1 MAITVTKVLPTSSWY
16 SETGSVTITLSGVNS
31 ITVNSKKSLTKV
43 QVPQSPT
50 TYGGTGSSDTGLN
63 WVKDLKK
70 VEDNIKIRGWLIDT
84 TASSAWTQAWRLR
97 GMATSG
103 GPVTSLVIENQT
115 FGTGSQQ
122 AFLEQVNFIA
132 HPARTLGLT
141 INNTSSAS
149 MGKTRIEVDL
159 DFYLGDAR

>member
-1 MAITVTKVLPTSSWY
+1 MSIVVTKVLPTSSWY
-16 SETGSVTITLSGVNS
+16 PSTGSIAITLSGVNS
-31 ITVNSKKSLTKV
+31 LVVNSKKSLTKI
-43 QVPQSPT
+43 QVPQNST
-50 TYGGTGSSDTGLN
+50 TYGGTASSDRGKN
-63 WVKDLKK
+63 WVKDMKR
-70 VEDNIKIRGWLIDT
+70 VEDNIKIRGWLIDN

-103 GPVTSLVIENQT
+103 GPLTSLVIEDLT

-132 HPARTLGLT
+132 YPSRTLGLT
-141 INNTSSAS
+141 INNTSSSS

-159 DFYLGDAR
+159 DFYLGDSR

>member
-1 MAITVTKVLPTSSWY
+1 MVFTITKTLPTSSWY
-16 SETGSVTITLSGVNS
+16 SGTGSITITLSGVNS
-31 ITVNSKKSLTKV
+31 ITVNSKKSLIKT
-43 QVPQSPT
+43 QVPQSST
-50 TYGGTGSSDTGLN
+50 TYTGTASSDRGIN

-70 VEDNIKIRGWLIDT
+70 IEDSIKLRGWLVDT

-103 GPVTSLVIENQT
+103 GPVTSLVIENLT

-122 AFLEQVNFIA
+122 AFLEQVSFVG

-141 INNTSSAS
+141 INNTSSS
-149 MGKTRIEVDL
+149 SINKTRIEVDL

>member
-1 MAITVTKVLPTSSWY
+1 MAITITKVLPTSSWY
-16 SETGSVTITLSGVNS
+16 SGTGSVTITLSGVNS
-31 ITVNSKKSLTKV
+31 ITVNSKKSLLKI
-43 QVPQSPT
+43 QIPQSST
-50 TYGGTGSSDTGLN
+50 TYNGTGSSDQGLN

-70 VEDNIKIRGWLIDT
+70 VEDNIKLRGWLVDT

-103 GPVTSLVIENQT
+103 GPVTSLIVEDLT

-141 INNTSSAS
+141 INNTSSS
-149 MGKTRIEVDL
+149 SINKTRIEVDL

>member
-1 MAITVTKVLPTSSWY
+1 MTITITKVLPTSSWY
-16 SETGSVTITLSGVNS
+16 PSTGSVTITLSGVNS

-43 QVPQSPT
+43 QVPQSST
-50 TYGGTGSSDTGLN
+50 TYGGTASSDRGLN

-70 VEDNIKIRGWLIDT
+70 IEDTIKLKGWLIDT

-97 GMATSG
+97 GMESSG
-103 GPVTSLVIENQT
+103 GPVNSLIIEDLT

-122 AFLEQVNFIA
+122 AFLEQINFIA
-132 HPARTLGLT
+132 HPNRTQGLR
-141 INNTSSAS
+141 INETSSKSVGVA
-149 MGKTRIEVDL
+149 RIEVDC

>member
-1 MAITVTKVLPTSSWY
+1 MSIIISKVLPTSSWY
-16 SETGSVTITLSGVNS
+16 SGTGSVSITLSGVNN
-31 ITVNSKKSLTKV
+31 ITVNSKKSLTKI
-43 QVPQSPT
+43 QVPQSST
-50 TYGGTGSSDTGLN
+50 TYGGTASSDRGLN

-70 VEDNIKIRGWLIDT
+70 VEDNIKVKGWLIDT

-97 GMATSG
+97 GMESSG
-103 GPVTSLVIENQT
+103 GPVSSLVIENLT

-132 HPARTLGLT
+132 YPARTLGLT
-141 INNTSSAS
+141 INSTSSAS

-159 DFYLGDAR
+159 NFYLGDAR